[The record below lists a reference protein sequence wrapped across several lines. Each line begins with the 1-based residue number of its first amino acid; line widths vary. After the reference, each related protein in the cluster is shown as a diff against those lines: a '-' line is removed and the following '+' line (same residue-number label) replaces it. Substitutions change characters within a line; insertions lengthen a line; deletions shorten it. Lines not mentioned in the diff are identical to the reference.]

1 MEKMFGLVLTY
12 VFLCVFVFLSIG
24 SNVASIKQKEYKMNK
39 AIDLIGHPETR
50 KENPAYMKICEVEYI
65 NETLSEMIDED
76 YLTESGKC
84 FQTGVRDFRF
94 ENDDFV
100 IELEVE
106 C

>member
-1 MEKMFGLVLTY
+1 MNTAINLT
-12 VFLCVFVFLSIG
+12 
-24 SNVASIKQKEYKMNK
+24 
-39 AIDLIGHPETR
+39 GHTETR
-50 KENPAYMKICEVEYI
+50 REIPAYMKMCEVEHI

-76 YLTESGKC
+76 YLTDSGKC

-106 C
+106 S